1 MMQITERI
9 ESPDLQ
15 SLTVPGV
22 LDSLDDIAKFVVAA
36 TQAAGLDKKA
46 AYRFRLAVDEIAT
59 NIIIHGYEET
69 GHQGDIHFQVN
80 LTPEMLTLAIEDTAT
95 SYNPNQQDLPD
106 AEDLNEP
113 LESRKI
119 GGLGV
124 YLAIQGVDKFM
135 YERTGDR
142 NRNIFVVNRS
152 MANEA

>member
-1 MMQITERI
+1 MMQMTELV
-9 ESPDLQ
+9 ESSDTQ

-69 GHQGDIHFQVN
+69 GHQGDLHFQVDLN
-80 LTPEMLTLAIEDTAT
+80 QDTLTLAIEDTAI

-106 AEDLNEP
+106 SEDLNEP

-124 YLAIQGVDKFM
+124 YLAIQGVDRFM
-135 YERTGDR
+135 YERVGDL
-142 NRNIFVVNRS
+142 NRNIFVVNRPTAS
-152 MANEA
+152 